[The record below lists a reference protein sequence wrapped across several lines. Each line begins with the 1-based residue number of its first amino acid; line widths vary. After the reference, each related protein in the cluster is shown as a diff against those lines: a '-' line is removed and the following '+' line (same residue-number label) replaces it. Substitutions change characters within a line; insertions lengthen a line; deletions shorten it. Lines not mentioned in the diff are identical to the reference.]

1 MGLSILD
8 VILDMQLKF
17 YEKYNTAVSLLF
29 INLEHYRFLTRELE
43 TPDLDNLHGMKI
55 IITKKTK
62 IEML

>member
-8 VILDMQLKF
+8 IILDMQLKF
-17 YEKYNTAVSLLF
+17 YEKYNKAVSLLF
-29 INLEHYRFLTRELE
+29 INLEQYRFLTRELE
-43 TPDLDNLHGMKI
+43 SSDLDNLHGMKI